1 MCSYGIRYKLGVVMT
16 DESKEWLDKVINAVG
31 EGIIVIQEED
41 IVLVN
46 TAVAEMLQYD
56 KDDLLF
62 RSFEELV
69 ETTSRR
75 RDKNLIDSLSL
86 GEDLSRFHTR
96 LISKAGDV
104 LYVEINPTPF
114 MLDGEPAVLAAIK
127 NISREIALETAVT
140 ELENRFAT
148 LYDMSPI
155 AYFTL
160 NREGVVEQVNQA
172 AEELLARDAD
182 EILGRPISSFMPEPL
197 EGYNAGADIIREALK
212 GKSVSGIETTMVCP
226 DGRELWVSVS
236 SRALSTGVEKPVEI
250 GFMVLDMTW
259 RRGAEQRLKEESAR
273 ANLYLDI
280 MSSDLNEVYQET
292 IFSIEDLI
300 ASLSPPTRERDILR
314 GISRN
319 IRRAARMIANM
330 RVLISIKDTP
340 PDKVKTDLYP
350 HFKKAVRE
358 AKRDFDSKT
367 LKLKSNIDDDEFE
380 IAGHAW
386 IWSIFFNIIHNSLR
400 YDPNEEVV
408 LDVKAELV
416 DDGNSVRV
424 EFKDRGPGIP
434 NEIKKLVFRRSVD
447 AGELQKTSGLGLTV
461 VDRYVQ
467 DMGGQIW
474 VEDRVKGKP
483 EKGSKFVVI
492 LPIWKEKLV
501 LPNILFYKSDHCV
514 FCGPMLEMLTNILG
528 EMGIS
533 KSILEIIN
541 IDDPSVGMTEEDLP
555 ALPTIRL
562 VDEELTGYVSDE
574 DLRSSVMKMIMSH
587 AG

>member
-1 MCSYGIRYKLGVVMT
+1 MT
-16 DESKEWLDKVINAVG
+16 DQRESTEWLDKIINAVG
-31 EGIIVIQEED
+31 EGIIVIQDED

-46 TAVAEMLQYD
+46 TAASEMLEYE

-69 ETTSRR
+69 ETVSRR
-75 RDKNLIDSLSL
+75 HDKSMIDALSL
-86 GEDLSRFHTR
+86 GENLSRFHTR
-96 LISKAGDV
+96 LVSKTGDV
-104 LYVEINPTPF
+104 LHVEVNPTQF
-114 MLDGEPAVLAAIK
+114 SLDGEPAVLAAIK
-127 NISREIALETAVT
+127 NISREIALESAVT

-160 NREGVVEQVNQA
+160 NREGVIEQVNQA
-172 AEELLARDAD
+172 AEELLGCDAG

-212 GKSVSGIETTMVCP
+212 GKSVSGIETAMVCP
-226 DGRELWVSVS
+226 DGRELWVGVS
-236 SRALSTGVEKPVEI
+236 SRALSAGGEKPTEI
-250 GFMVLDMTW
+250 GFMALDMTW
-259 RRGAEQRLKEESAR
+259 RRGAEQRLKEESER

-280 MSSDLNEVYQET
+280 MSSDLNEVYQEN
-292 IFSIEDLI
+292 IFSVEDLI
-300 ASLSPPTRERDILR
+300 ASLSPPDREREILKS
-314 GISRN
+314 ISRN

-330 RVLISIKDTP
+330 RVLIGIKDAP

-358 AKRDFDSKT
+358 AERDYETKN
-367 LKLKSNIDDDEFE
+367 LVVKSNIEDDEFE
-380 IAGHAW
+380 VAGHAW
-386 IWSIFFNIIHNSLR
+386 IWSIFFNIIHNALR
-400 YDPNEEVV
+400 YNPKDKVT
-408 LDVKAELV
+408 LDVKAKLV
-416 DDGNSVRV
+416 DDGNAVRV
-424 EFKDRGPGIP
+424 EFRDKGPGIP
-434 NEIKKLVFRRSVD
+434 DDIKKLVFRRSGD
-447 AGELQKTSGLGLTV
+447 AEETYKTKGLGLTV

-474 VEDRVKGKP
+474 IEDRVKGDP
-483 EKGSKFVVI
+483 SKGSKFVVI

-501 LPNILFYKSDHCV
+501 LPNIVFFKSDHCV
-514 FCGPMLEMLTNILG
+514 FCGPMLEMLTSILG
-528 EMGIS
+528 ELGIS

-541 IDDPSVGMTEEDLP
+541 IDDPEVGMTEDDLP

-562 VDEELTGYVSDE
+562 VDEELTGYVSDD
-574 DLRSSVMKMIMSH
+574 DLRSSVMKMIMAH